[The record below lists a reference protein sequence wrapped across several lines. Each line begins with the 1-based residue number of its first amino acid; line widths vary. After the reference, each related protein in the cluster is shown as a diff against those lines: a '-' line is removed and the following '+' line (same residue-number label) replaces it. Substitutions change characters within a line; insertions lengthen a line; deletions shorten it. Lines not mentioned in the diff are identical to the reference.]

1 MLKRLQAFLFVS
13 ALSVASVFAQPRQEP
28 ARDQYLPIDQLPP
41 SERMPSAPFV
51 IAAYAVIWAL
61 AMFYLW
67 TIWRRTAKVE
77 DDLHALARRMKDA
90 PR

>member
-1 MLKRLQAFLFVS
+1 MVKGLLAFLFVTT
-13 ALSVASVFAQPRQEP
+13 LSVVSLLAQQPTEP

-41 SERMPSAPFV
+41 SEQMPSAPFV

-67 TIWRRTAKVE
+67 SIWRRTGKLEE
-77 DDLHALARRMKDA
+77 DLQALARRQKDA
-90 PR
+90 SR